1 MTKQSHSDSTLLQ
14 MEQARQ
20 LLDLGHVGEA
30 MQLVLEVLNQ
40 ELQHLRVSLEALK
53 TQALGEAPAS
63 LGESPWAGPGG
74 EPEARF
80 RARH

>member
-1 MTKQSHSDSTLLQ
+1 MSRKSPPDSSRSQ

-20 LLDLGHVGEA
+20 LLDLGHLGAA
-30 MQLVLEVLNQ
+30 MQLVLDVLNQ

-53 TQALGEAPAS
+53 TQALEGAS
-63 LGESPWAGPGG
+63 AASPSATLEG

-80 RARH
+80 RHRH

>member
-1 MTKQSHSDSTLLQ
+1 MTEKFHPDSTLLQ

-20 LLDLGHVGEA
+20 LLDLGQVGEA
-30 MQLVLEVLNQ
+30 MQLVLDVLNQ

-53 TQALGEAPAS
+53 TQALGAPVS
-63 LGESPWAGPGG
+63 PGESLLTVPVG

-80 RARH
+80 RSRH

>member
-1 MTKQSHSDSTLLQ
+1 MTEKFHPDSTLLQ

-20 LLDLGHVGEA
+20 LLDLGQVGEA
-30 MQLVLEVLNQ
+30 MQLVLDVLNQ

-53 TQALGEAPAS
+53 TQALEGAS
-63 LGESPWAGPGG
+63 AASPSATLEG

-80 RARH
+80 RHRH

>member
-53 TQALGEAPAS
+53 NQALAAVPLE
-63 LGESPWAGPGG
+63 ESPRATPGG
-74 EPEARF
+74 WPEARF
-80 RARH
+80 RTRH